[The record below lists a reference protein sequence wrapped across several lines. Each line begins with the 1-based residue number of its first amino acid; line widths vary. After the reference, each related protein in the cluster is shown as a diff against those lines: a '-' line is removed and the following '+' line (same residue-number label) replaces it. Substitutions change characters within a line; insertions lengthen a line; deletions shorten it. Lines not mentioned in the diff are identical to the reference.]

1 MKERMLKWLKYVPV
15 FVLMLFFSFS
25 LDVKAATISFNNP
38 PSSVDVPA
46 IYCSAGYEN
55 TYTVSFQST
64 LAFNGVNIG
73 GSYRFILY
81 ITPSL
86 SYPDGNYS
94 ITLENVRMSYNG
106 KLYYASYITSGTGGL
121 YCFDFSDSFYTNA
134 HYSILMDVK
143 TWATHTGIISGITCN
158 LGMGEQSIS
167 RLPDAW
173 QNSVIDNTAHED
185 AQKAL
190 EESKKQTSALTEF
203 SRKDEMSSN
212 ASSNGSIMGNYS
224 DSEDAVVSGAHDG
237 LSKFD
242 FLAPLKFASG
252 LSQSILLCSTW
263 LSDLIAA
270 MGDFS
275 FIFTLGSA
283 LTIII
288 CIFVGL
294 SRFKRGG

>member
-1 MKERMLKWLKYVPV
+1 MKERMLIWLKYVPV
-15 FVLMLFFSFS
+15 FVQMLFFSFPLVS
-25 LDVKAATISFNNP
+25 HASEPFSFRIDNYAL
-38 PSSVDVPA
+38 PA
-46 IYCSAGYEN
+46 VFVSNGYEYS
-55 TYTVSFQST
+55 YTVSNPGTFDTSV
-64 LAFNGVNIG
+64 ASGYG
-73 GSYRFILY
+73 RFLLY
-81 ITPSL
+81 ISPNLT
-86 SYPDGNYS
+86 YPAGNYS
-94 ITLENVRMSYNG
+94 ITLDNVRLMYNG
-106 KLYYASYITSGTGGL
+106 QIFYASYISSGTGGL
-121 YCFDFSDSFYTNA
+121 YVFDFSTTITNNQHCSLLADVHFWGTSVQTVSGVSLGWNVSLQSFE
-134 HYSILMDVK
+134 K
-143 TWATHTGIISGITCN
+143 
-158 LGMGEQSIS
+158 
-167 RLPDAW
+167 
-173 QNSVIDNTAHED
+173 IDNPDMIQQTSD
-185 AQKAL
+185 KAVL

-203 SRKDEMSSN
+203 ARAGEMSSN
-212 ASSNGSIMGNYS
+212 ASSNGSIMGDYS
-224 DSEDAVVSGAHDG
+224 ESENAVVSGAHDG